1 MKTIIFLLS
10 SLFMFTLPNNA
21 LQVMPKKHKVK
32 MTHVSGHVEDAFTRA
47 GVGMTDVTIMT
58 ADSVIVWKS
67 WVAMSHN
74 SGLGVRL
81 PTNSGK
87 MILKAEK
94 EGYNTA

>member
-32 MTHVSGHVEDAFTRA
+32 MTYVRGSVEDAFTRA

-87 MILKAEK
+87 MILKAERCF
-94 EGYNTA
+94 